1 MLVRLPV
8 GSEVPST
15 GCMFRYIHPTD
26 QTVTETRGERIDS
39 RTVQTIT
46 PGQLRRFATTSYVDG
61 CVYIAWPHADRVEMA
76 MLSSDGQSR
85 LAYLVHD
92 FVDTPAAD
100 PESPHTSMK
109 RDDDST
115 VAVASQGPN
124 KGMNDLLQE
133 LGSN

>member
-1 MLVRLPV
+1 MLMVV
-8 GSEVPST
+8 
-15 GCMFRYIHPTD
+15 C
-26 QTVTETRGERIDS
+26 
-39 RTVQTIT
+39 
-46 PGQLRRFATTSYVDG
+46 
-61 CVYIAWPHADRVEMA
+61 IAWPHADRVEMA

-92 FVDTPAAD
+92 FVDMPAAD

-124 KGMNDLLQE
+124 KGMNDL
-133 LGSN
+133 